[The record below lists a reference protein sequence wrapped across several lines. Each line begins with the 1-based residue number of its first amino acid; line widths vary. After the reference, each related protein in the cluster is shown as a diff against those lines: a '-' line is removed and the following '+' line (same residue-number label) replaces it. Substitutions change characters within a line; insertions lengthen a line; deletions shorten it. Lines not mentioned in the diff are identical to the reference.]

1 MNNTDLNNMR
11 LLESVLQKVLPDV
24 VFPGDTFSNGKV
36 RAVLA
41 DLDYEKDS
49 GWARDAGIAWTRRH
63 LERSKEP
70 EPVLIIGYDREETVH
85 RRAEGSLLENSGIAY
100 IRLPA
105 RLEEIRAAIKS
116 LQDIKQGELDEESVG
131 RNIEEFRKELRSDF
145 CHGAFGS
152 IQRNFKGAITRI
164 SEKRYSDAAKQL
176 MINLESY
183 GRGKASLERIKSAF
197 PINRAPFS
205 SISEIRSLIEIIELP
220 TRQAISSL
228 ESKPVEAE
236 PYLKQIDEGL
246 TSLEKIINTVAPKSS
261 GDK

>member
-1 MNNTDLNNMR
+1 MSIAEINNLTHTI
-11 LLESVLQKVLPDV
+11 KKILPNL
-24 VFPGDTFSNGKV
+24 VFPGDTFSDGNV

-41 DLDYEKDS
+41 DRDYEKDL
-49 GWARDAGIAWTRRH
+49 GWACDAGIAWARKH

-70 EPVLIIGYDREETVH
+70 VLILGFDREENVSKRT
-85 RRAEGSLLENSGIAY
+85 EGSLLDVSGVGY
-100 IRLPA
+100 VRLPS
-105 RLEEIRAAIKS
+105 RLEEIRVTIEKLRHIKPE
-116 LQDIKQGELDEESVG
+116 GLDSKSVE

-183 GRGKASLERIKSAF
+183 DRAKASIERIKSAF

-205 SISEIRSLIEIIELP
+205 SILEMLSLVKKMEPP
-220 TRQAISSL
+220 TRQAIELL
-228 ESKPVEAE
+228 ESKPLEAE
-236 PYLKQIDEGL
+236 PYLKQINEGL

-261 GDK
+261 RDK

>member
-11 LLESVLQKVLPDV
+11 LLKTVLQKVLPDV

-70 EPVLIIGYDREETVH
+70 EPVLIIGYDREETVR

-105 RLEEIRAAIKS
+105 RLEEIRASIKS
-116 LQDIKQGELDEESVG
+116 LQDVKRGELDEKSVL
-131 RNIEEFRKELRSDF
+131 RNKEDVKKDISLLRHNIKNLLQTISMVRFIEDEDLEFVETQWPSVRDSIIASKINRVDKEIKLYNTVKIGKGDDIYDKLTKANRLYK
-145 CHGAFGS
+145 GLFGHFS
-152 IQRNFKGAITRI
+152 SGGINGISAII
-164 SEKRYSDAAKQL
+164 EDGEAL
-176 MINLESY
+176 INL
-183 GRGKASLERIKSAF
+183 LEDVLRK
-197 PINRAPFS
+197 
-205 SISEIRSLIEIIELP
+205 
-220 TRQAISSL
+220 L
-228 ESKPVEAE
+228 EVLANE
-236 PYLKQIDEGL
+236 
-246 TSLEKIINTVAPKSS
+246 
-261 GDK
+261 